1 MKNIAVFG
9 VGHLGYIHCQCILSM
24 KDANLIGI
32 YDIDTE
38 RCNQVAKELDLTA
51 FSTPEALLQV
61 CDVADI
67 VTTTSE
73 HYDMAKMAI
82 MAGKHTFIEKPVVVD
97 FAHAEELITLSKEMG
112 VKVQV
117 GHVERF
123 NPAFVAARPLI
134 HNPMFIEAHRLANFN
149 PRGNDVSV
157 VMDLM
162 IHDIDLILNV
172 VYSTIVDI
180 QASGVAVV
188 TDSFD
193 IANVRLRFENG
204 CVANLTA
211 SRISLKNMRKIRFFQ
226 PNAYISVDLLKKE
239 TDIIKLDDVIDEDN
253 NPFALILDL
262 GNGKGKKQ
270 LTIQKSDIVITNAIQ
285 TELESFLSCIENNTS
300 PSVTLIDGYKALKT
314 AIDILKKINKYAK

>member
-82 MAGKHTFIEKPVVVD
+82 MAGKHTFIEKPVVVG

-172 VYSTIVDI
+172 VNSTIVDI

-226 PNAYISVDLLKKE
+226 PNAYIM
-239 TDIIKLDDVIDEDN
+239 
-253 NPFALILDL
+253 
-262 GNGKGKKQ
+262 
-270 LTIQKSDIVITNAIQ
+270 LT
-285 TELESFLSCIENNTS
+285 C
-300 PSVTLIDGYKALKT
+300 
-314 AIDILKKINKYAK
+314 

>member
-172 VYSTIVDI
+172 VNSTIVDI

-239 TDIIKLDDVIDEDN
+239 TDIIKLDNVIDEDN

-270 LTIQKSDIVITNAIQ
+270 LTIQKSDIIITNAIQ

>member
-1 MKNIAVFG
+1 
-9 VGHLGYIHCQCILSM
+9 M

-172 VYSTIVDI
+172 VNSTIVDI

-239 TDIIKLDDVIDEDN
+239 TDIIKLDNVIDEDN

-270 LTIQKSDIVITNAIQ
+270 LTIQKSDIIITNAIQ

>member
-1 MKNIAVFG
+1 MKNIAIFG

-61 CDVADI
+61 CDVAAI

-172 VYSTIVDI
+172 VNSTIVDI

-239 TDIIKLDDVIDEDN
+239 TDIIKLDNVIDEDN

-270 LTIQKSDIVITNAIQ
+270 LTIQKSDIIITNAIQ

>member
-24 KDANLIGI
+24 KDAHLVGI
-32 YDIDTE
+32 YDIDTD
-38 RCNQVAKELDLTA
+38 RCNQVAKELGLTA
-51 FSTPEALLQV
+51 YGTPEALLDV

-82 MAGKHTFIEKPVVVD
+82 MSGKHTFIEKPVVVD
-97 FAHAEELITLSKEMG
+97 FADAEELITLSKELG

-123 NPAFVAARPLI
+123 NPAFVAARPMI

-172 VYSTIVDI
+172 VNSTIVDI

-270 LTIQKSDIVITNAIQ
+270 LTIQKSDIVNTNAIQ
-285 TELESFLSCIENNTS
+285 TELESFLSCIDNNTS
-300 PSVTLIDGYKALKT
+300 PSVTLTDGYKALKT
-314 AIDILKKINKYAK
+314 ATDILKKINKYAK

>member
-1 MKNIAVFG
+1 MKKIAVFG
-9 VGHLGYIHCQCILSM
+9 VGHLGYIHCKCILEM
-24 KDANLIGI
+24 KNANLIGI
-32 YDIDTE
+32 YDIDRE
-38 RCNQVAKELDLTA
+38 KCLLVAKELGLTA
-51 FSTPEALLQV
+51 YDNPEALLQV

-82 MAGKHTFIEKPVVVD
+82 IAGRHTFIEKPVVVG

-134 HNPMFIEAHRLANFN
+134 NNPMFIEAHRLANFN

-157 VMDLM
+157 VLDLM
-162 IHDIDLILNV
+162 IHDIDLILHV
-172 VYSTIVDI
+172 VNSDIVDI
-180 QASGVAVV
+180 QASGVGIV
-188 TDSFD
+188 TDSYD
-193 IANVRLRFENG
+193 IANVRLRFMNG

-239 TDIIKLDDVIDEDN
+239 AEIIKLEDVKNEED

-262 GNGKGKKQ
+262 GNGKGKKRM
-270 LTIQKSDIVITNAIQ
+270 TIQKAEIGMTNAIQ
-285 TELESFLSCIENNTS
+285 TELESFLTCIENDTP
-300 PSVTLIDGYKALKT
+300 PSVTLADGYKALKT
-314 AIDILKKINKYAK
+314 AWEILGKINKYTK

>member
-1 MKNIAVFG
+1 MKNIAIFG

-172 VYSTIVDI
+172 VNSTIVDI

-239 TDIIKLDDVIDEDN
+239 TDIIKLDNVIDEDN

-270 LTIQKSDIVITNAIQ
+270 LTIQKSDIIITNAIQ